1 MLTPHPPWGGE
12 KYSVTLMSENM
23 GATKG
28 TSRFAP
34 DVRAFQQ
41 LPSSEQ
47 REIQEPGPVGA
58 HSFVSRE
65 EEKETEKK
73 NTKKSQLFMEV
84 K

>member
-1 MLTPHPPWGGE
+1 MGEE

-28 TSRFAP
+28 TSRFAS
-34 DVRAFQQ
+34 DVCAFHQ

-58 HSFVSRE
+58 HSFVSKE
-65 EEKETEKK
+65 EEGKKEGEKK
-73 NTKKSQLFMEV
+73 HKKVPTFHGS
-84 K
+84 